1 MRPPRTLRNLLLAF
15 AIAPLSPLAAA
26 IGLADTLVECTPG
39 GSGGDR
45 IHRGFYLPS
54 VPGDVIDG
62 LDVYVLVDTE
72 GEYQFS
78 VTVREGAYDGPIV
91 AQDQVTLN
99 LAADVFTLAA
109 FQFASA
115 PVTEGALLTFALQT
129 VSGPEGAQYYDV
141 PSSNPDCPFVE
152 TNGTEPPLSTF
163 RRQGV
168 RATLYGQQTS
178 AVETR
183 GWSRAKASYR

>member
-1 MRPPRTLRNLLLAF
+1 LRPF
-15 AIAPLSPLAAA
+15 AIASAFPLPAGTA
-26 IGLADTLVECTPG
+26 LADTLVECTLG

-54 VPGDVIDG
+54 FPGDVLDG
-62 LDVYVLVDTE
+62 LDVYIQADTE

-78 VTVREGAYDGPIV
+78 VTVRESAYDGPIV

-99 LAADVFTLAA
+99 LASDVFALAA
-109 FQFASA
+109 FQFPSA
-115 PVTEGALLTFALQT
+115 PVTEGVLLTFAMQT
-129 VSGPEGAQYYDV
+129 DSGPDGSRYYDV
-141 PSSNPDCPFVE
+141 PGDNPDCPFVE

-183 GWSRAKASYR
+183 GWARAKASYR